1 MNLSATGASFQ
12 AASSKIPSILMAR
25 FDIFTRIEGDGY
37 YLDCQADL
45 LSHLNTR
52 FVIPLFAPDIAPK
65 PAGRLNPQ
73 FMVSGY
79 PFVMVTQFAA
89 TIPLRELSFCAG
101 SLADHDMAILGAID
115 MLTSG
120 Y

>member
-1 MNLSATGASFQ
+1 
-12 AASSKIPSILMAR
+12 MAR
-25 FDIFTRIEGDGY
+25 YDIFARPEGDGY

-52 FVIPLFAPDIAPK
+52 FVVPLLMPDIAPK

-73 FMVSGY
+73 FLVNGD

-89 TIPLRELSFCAG
+89 AIPLRDLSDFAG
-101 SLADHDMAILGAID
+101 SLADHDMAIMGAID